1 MEINQTIKE
10 LLLLNDCVIIPE
22 FGGFVANYK
31 PASVQNNQFSPPTKE
46 IAFNNK
52 LTSNDGILI
61 NYISQV
67 ERIDYYSARQKVDSF
82 VEETMQNLEKNRN
95 VYFEGVGYLYYDS
108 RENLLFEP
116 QVKENLLVE
125 SYGLQNFSYEKL
137 YQRQMPAPAF
147 KVEHTDALPI
157 IFEKRK
163 LKKLA
168 VAVPL
173 LLAMALIP
181 LKNNKEYLSKSDIG
195 MWETLL
201 EAAPAA
207 APEVNQ
213 AVDPATAQYT
223 ANVAAA
229 PAEKYSYYI
238 IGGSFKSEENA
249 NKYLSELKAKGIT
262 GQNLGVYH
270 GLHRIAIKGFR
281 SIIDAQKE
289 LNALLHQNP
298 QSGVWISAS
307 E

>member
-1 MEINQTIKE
+1 MEINHYIKE

-31 PASVQNNQFSPPTKE
+31 PASVQNNQFTAPTKE

-52 LTSNDGILI
+52 LISNDGILI
-61 NYISQV
+61 SYVSQV
-67 ERIDYYSARQKVDSF
+67 ERIDYFSAKQKVDSF
-82 VEETMQNLEKNRN
+82 VEETILSLEKNRN
-95 VYFEGVGYLYYDS
+95 VYFEGVGYLHYDS
-108 RENLLFEP
+108 RENLLFQP

-137 YQRQMPAPAF
+137 YQRQIPAPAF
-147 KVEHTDALPI
+147 KIEHQDALPI
-157 IFEKRK
+157 IFQQRK

-181 LKNNKEYLSKSDIG
+181 LKNNKEYLSKSDMG

-201 EAAPAA
+201 EAAPSAGM
-207 APEVNQ
+207 NQ
-213 AVDPATAQYT
+213 AEDPTTAQYT
-223 ANVAAA
+223 ANIAPVA
-229 PAEKYSYYI
+229 PETFNYYI
-238 IGGSFKSEENA
+238 IGGSFKAEENA
-249 NKYLSELKAKGIT
+249 NKYLEQLKRQGIT

-270 GLHRIAIKGFR
+270 GLHRIAIKGFQT
-281 SIIDAQKE
+281 IGEAQKE
-289 LNALLHQNP
+289 LNVLLYKSP
-298 QSGVWISAS
+298 QSGVWISAK